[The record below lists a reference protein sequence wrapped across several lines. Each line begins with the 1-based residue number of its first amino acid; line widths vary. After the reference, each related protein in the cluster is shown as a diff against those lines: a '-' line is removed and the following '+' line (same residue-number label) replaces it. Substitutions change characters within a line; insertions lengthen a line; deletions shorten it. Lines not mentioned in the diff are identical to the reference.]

1 MQYTKNLEV
10 RYHADVMVIG
20 GGPAGVTAAV
30 AAARHGKKVLLV
42 EATGALGGLGTT
54 GMVPAFATFSD
65 GVNLLC
71 GGIGMEIR
79 KQVSKQFP
87 PETYWTPIEAEELKR
102 TYDAIVQEAGV
113 QVLFFTTLADV
124 IVSGRRVECAVL
136 TSKRG
141 LCAATADVF
150 IDCSG
155 DGMLAALAGGEFELG
170 DENGAVMPPTVCS
183 LWAGVDREA
192 YKGVSVAEQLEP
204 AIADG
209 VFTFADRHL
218 TGLYPKDGKAYGG
231 NIGHIFDTDCLD
243 EASMTHAMMWGR
255 KSMEEYLKFYREY
268 VPGCDRI
275 ELVAT
280 APLLGVRETRRIR
293 CDYMLGVQDFL
304 ERAEFDDEI
313 GRYCYPVDIHVMN
326 TDEEEYK
333 RFLEEYNKSLHY
345 EKGESYG
352 IPYRSLI
359 PVSFDNVLTAGR
371 CMGTDRQMEA
381 SIRVMPG
388 CYITGQAAGTAA
400 AMAVSKADGDVRRVN
415 VKELQKALACD
426 GAYLREELK

>member
-313 GRYCYPVDIHVMN
+313 GRYCYPVDIHVMS

-400 AMAVSKADGDVRRVN
+400 AMAVSKTDGDVRRVN

>member
-150 IDCSG
+150 VDCSG

-183 LWAGVDREA
+183 LWAGVDRKA

-293 CDYMLGVQDFL
+293 CEYMLGVQDFL

-400 AMAVSKADGDVRRVN
+400 AMAVSKTDGDVRGVN

>member
-136 TSKRG
+136 TSKRA

-183 LWAGVDREA
+183 LWAGVDRKA

-293 CDYMLGVQDFL
+293 CEYMLSVQDLL

-400 AMAVSKADGDVRRVN
+400 SMAVSKADGDVRRVN

>member
-1 MQYTKNLEV
+1 MLLIG
-10 RYHADVMVIG
+10 RIPWADKRLCIHFG
-20 GGPAGVTAAV
+20 DGPI
-30 AAARHGKKVLLV
+30 L
-42 EATGALGGLGTT
+42 
-54 GMVPAFATFSD
+54 M
-65 GVNLLC
+65 
-71 GGIGMEIR
+71 
-79 KQVSKQFP
+79 
-87 PETYWTPIEAEELKR
+87 
-102 TYDAIVQEAGV
+102 
-113 QVLFFTTLADV
+113 FFTTLADV
-124 IVSGRRVECAVL
+124 IVSGRHVDCAVL

-141 LCAATADVF
+141 LYAATADVF
-150 IDCSG
+150 VDCSG

-183 LWAGVDREA
+183 LWAGVDRKA

-293 CDYMLGVQDFL
+293 CEYMLGVQDFL

-326 TDEEEYK
+326 TDEKEYK

-400 AMAVSKADGDVRRVN
+400 AMAVAKADGDVRRVN

-426 GAYLREELK
+426 GAYLRDELK

>member
-10 RYHADVMVIG
+10 RYHADIMVIG

-183 LWAGVDREA
+183 LWAGVDRKA

-426 GAYLREELK
+426 GAYLRDELK

>member
-30 AAARHGKKVLLV
+30 AAARRGKKVLLV

-54 GMVPAFATFSD
+54 GMVPAFAPFSD
-65 GVNLLC
+65 GVNMLC
-71 GGIGMEIR
+71 SGIGLEIR

-124 IVSGRRVECAVL
+124 IVSGRHVDCAVF

-150 IDCSG
+150 VDCSG

-183 LWAGVDREA
+183 LWAGVDRKA
-192 YKGVSVAEQLEP
+192 YKGMSVTEHLEP

-218 TGLYPKDGKAYGG
+218 TGLYPKESEAYGG
-231 NIGHIFDTDCLD
+231 NIGHIFDTDCLS
-243 EASMTHAMMWGR
+243 EESMTQAMMWGR
-255 KSMEEYLKFYREY
+255 KSLQEYLRFYREY
-268 VPGCDRI
+268 VPGCDNI
-275 ELVAT
+275 ELIST
-280 APLLGVRETRRIR
+280 ASMLGVRETRRIR

-304 ERAEFDDEI
+304 ERAEFEDEI

-388 CYITGQAAGTAA
+388 CFITGQAAGTAA
-400 AMAVSKADGDVRRVN
+400 AMALNAGGDVRSVD
-415 VKELQKALACD
+415 VKQLQKALAED
-426 GAYLREELK
+426 GAYLRKELK

>member
-79 KQVSKQFP
+79 KQVSKKFP

-150 IDCSG
+150 VDCSG

-183 LWAGVDREA
+183 LWAGVDRKA

-293 CDYMLGVQDFL
+293 CEYMLGVQDFL

-400 AMAVSKADGDVRRVN
+400 AMAVSKADGDVRGVN

>member
-124 IVSGRRVECAVL
+124 IVSGRHVECVVL

-141 LCAATADVF
+141 LCAATAEVF

-183 LWAGVDREA
+183 LWAGVDRKA
-192 YKGVSVAEQLEP
+192 YKGGSVAEQLEP

-293 CDYMLGVQDFL
+293 CEYMLGVQDFL

-400 AMAVSKADGDVRRVN
+400 AMAVSKADGEVRRVN

>member
-1 MQYTKNLEV
+1 MQYTKNLEI
-10 RYHADVMVIG
+10 RYHADIMVIG
-20 GGPAGVTAAV
+20 GGPAGVVAAI
-30 AAARHGKKVLLV
+30 AAARQGKKVLLV

-65 GVNLLC
+65 GKNMLC
-71 GGIGMEIR
+71 DGIGMEIR
-79 KQVSKQFP
+79 KRVSKAVA
-87 PETYWTPIEAEELKR
+87 PETYWTPIDAEELKR
-102 TYDAIVQEAGV
+102 VYDAMVQEAGV
-113 QVLFFTTLADV
+113 EVLFFTTVADV
-124 IVSGRRVECAVL
+124 IVNGRHVDYAVL
-136 TSKRG
+136 TSKKG
-141 LCAATADVF
+141 LYAATADVF
-150 IDCSG
+150 VDCSG
-155 DGMLAALAGGEFELG
+155 DGTFAALAGGEFELG
-170 DENGAVMPPTVCS
+170 DENGAVMPPTVCT
-183 LWAGVDREA
+183 LWAGVDPKQYA
-192 YKGVSVAEQLEP
+192 GVSVTEHLEP
-204 AIADG
+204 AITDG

-218 TGLYPKDGKAYGG
+218 TGLFPKDTETYGG

-268 VPGCDRI
+268 VPGCDQI

-280 APLLGVRETRRIR
+280 APMLGVRESRRIK
-293 CDYMLGVQDFL
+293 CDYMLGVKDFL
-304 ERAEFDDEI
+304 ERACFEDEI

-359 PVSFDNVLTAGR
+359 PISFDNVLTAGR

-400 AMAVSKADGDVRRVN
+400 AMACADGGDVRGVN
-415 VKELQKALACD
+415 VKALQKALVD
-426 GAYLREELK
+426 GGAYLREELK

>member
-30 AAARHGKKVLLV
+30 AAARRGKKVLLV

-54 GMVPAFATFSD
+54 GMVPAFAPFSD
-65 GVNLLC
+65 GVNMLC
-71 GGIGMEIR
+71 SGIGLEIR

-102 TYDAIVQEAGV
+102 TYDAIVQKAGV
-113 QVLFFTTLADV
+113 EVLFFTTLADV
-124 IVSGRRVECAVL
+124 IVSGRHVDCAVF

-150 IDCSG
+150 VDCSG

-183 LWAGVDREA
+183 LWAGVDRKA
-192 YKGVSVAEQLEP
+192 YKGMSVTEHLEP

-218 TGLYPKDGKAYGG
+218 TGLYPKESEAYGG

-243 EASMTHAMMWGR
+243 EESMTQAMMWGR
-255 KSMEEYLKFYREY
+255 KSLQEYLRFYREY
-268 VPGCDRI
+268 VPGCDNI
-275 ELVAT
+275 ELIST
-280 APLLGVRETRRIR
+280 ASMLGVRETRRIR

-304 ERAEFDDEI
+304 ERAEFEDEI

-388 CYITGQAAGTAA
+388 CFITGQAAGTAA
-400 AMAVSKADGDVRRVN
+400 AMALNAGGDVRSVD
-415 VKELQKALACD
+415 VKQLQKALAED
-426 GAYLREELK
+426 GAYLRKELK

>member
-10 RYHADVMVIG
+10 RDHADVLVIG
-20 GGPAGVTAAV
+20 GGAAGVTAAI
-30 AAARHGKKVLLV
+30 AAARQGKKVLLV
-42 EATGALGGLGTT
+42 EANGALGGLGTT

-65 GVNLLC
+65 GKNMLC
-71 GGIGMEIR
+71 DGIGMEIR
-79 KQVSKQFP
+79 KQVSKAVP
-87 PETYWTPIEAEELKR
+87 PETYWTPINAEELKR
-102 TYDAIVQEAGV
+102 VYDAMVQEAGV
-113 QVLFFTTLADV
+113 QVLFFTTVADV
-124 IVSGRRVECAVL
+124 IVNDRHVEGAVL
-136 TSKRG
+136 TSKKG
-141 LCAATADVF
+141 LYAVTADVF
-150 IDCSG
+150 VDCSG
-155 DGMLAALAGGEFELG
+155 DGTFTALAGGEFEVG
-170 DENGAVMPPTVCS
+170 DENGAVMPPTLCS
-183 LWAGVDREA
+183 LWAGVDPRK
-192 YKGVSVAEQLEP
+192 YRGVSVQEHLEP

-218 TGLYPKDGKAYGG
+218 TGLFPKESEACGG

-255 KSMEEYLKFYREY
+255 RSMEEYLRFYREY
-268 VPGCDRI
+268 VPGCDEI

-280 APLLGVRETRRIR
+280 APMLGVRESRRIR
-293 CDYMLGVQDFL
+293 CDYMLGVEDFL
-304 ERAEFDDEI
+304 ARADFEDEV

-326 TDEEEYK
+326 TDEAEYK

-400 AMAVSKADGDVRRVN
+400 AMAVSAGGNVRGVD
-415 VKELQKALACD
+415 VKELQRILLEG
-426 GAYLREELK
+426 GAYLREELG

>member
-1 MQYTKNLEV
+1 MQYIKNLEV

-183 LWAGVDREA
+183 LWAGVDRKA

>member
-141 LCAATADVF
+141 LCAATAEVF

-183 LWAGVDREA
+183 LWAGVDRKA

-400 AMAVSKADGDVRRVN
+400 AMSVSKTDGDVRRVN